1 MKKVIVLSHCI
12 LNSFC
17 ELDKPSNKKL
27 FDQLVVSLINDGI
40 GILQLPCPELSYQ
53 GLNRKS
59 ITPQDDNAED
69 YRLFCREI
77 LESTI
82 KDLKEYHKN
91 DIDVVKLVGIE
102 TSPSCSVIDPESIM
116 MKELISEMEK
126 EGITYSRI
134 DMPHDPVSNIEEFI
148 EEILA

>member
-17 ELDKPSNKKL
+17 ELDEPSNKKL
-27 FDQLVVSLINDGI
+27 YDQFVVSLIKGGI
-40 GILQLPCPELSYQ
+40 GILQLPCPELSFQ

-59 ITPQDDNAED
+59 ITAQDVKAEE
-69 YRLFCREI
+69 YRVFCREI

-82 KDLKEYHKN
+82 RDLKEYHRN
-91 DIDVVKLVGIE
+91 SIDVVKLVGIE
-102 TSPSCSVIDPESIM
+102 TSPSCSALDTESIM
-116 MKELISEMEK
+116 MKELVSLMER
-126 EGITYSRI
+126 EGITYSKI
-134 DMPHDPVSNIEEFI
+134 DMPHDLVSDIDGFI